1 MSGRISATLQPS
13 SIIKEIQTAE
23 PYFTEKVDF
32 ANILLASRGVN
43 SRIPVLDLPMFRSHY
58 KSLHKYLH
66 TQYLPTYLIEAQW
79 WQQLQQQL
87 ISILEFTRPFLEI
100 PKVRVSCNDSGLEL
114 FHRFRRK
121 EVSAESLLKIAR
133 NNPFNDAEIRL
144 NFRQF
149 PQE

>member
-1 MSGRISATLQPS
+1 RLPL
-13 SIIKEIQTAE
+13 
-23 PYFTEKVDF
+23 PDKV
-32 ANILLASRGVN
+32 
-43 SRIPVLDLPMFRSHY
+43 MFCSHY
-58 KSLHKYLH
+58 ETLHKYLH
-66 TQYLPTYLIEAQW
+66 TQYLPTYLIEAEW
-79 WQQLQQQL
+79 WQQFQDELV
-87 ISILEFTRPFLEI
+87 SILEFTRPFLEI

-133 NNPFNDAEIRL
+133 NNSFNDAEIRL